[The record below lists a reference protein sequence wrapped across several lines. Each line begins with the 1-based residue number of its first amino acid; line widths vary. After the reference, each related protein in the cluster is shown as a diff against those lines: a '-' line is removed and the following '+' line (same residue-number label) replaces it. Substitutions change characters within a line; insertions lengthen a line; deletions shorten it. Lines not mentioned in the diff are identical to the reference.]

1 MTYLEVFFLLQ
12 VLDFLT
18 TLIGLR
24 IGGSELSPFVSWAMR
39 ISGDPVTGLSA
50 VKFFGFLLAGLC
62 LWLHRARVLRWVNY
76 AFAVVV
82 LWNVFNI
89 LRAVGVPA

>member
-24 IGGSELSPFVSWAMR
+24 IGGSELSPFVSWAIRM
-39 ISGDPVTGLSA
+39 SDPVTGLSA

-62 LWLHRARVLRWVNY
+62 LWLQRARVLRWVNY